1 MVATA
6 SETLQKII
14 MENPGGG
21 GEPKQGLGGRRFLNS
36 PPEIGGLPLP
46 PVEEDVAME
55 VAGRDDQVLERM
67 HALLSST
74 RSQLARAVEEA
85 NALQAWSSDE
95 VRTYG
100 TILGLYFL
108 AK

>member
-21 GEPKQGLGGRRFLNS
+21 GEPEQGLGGRRFLNS
-36 PPEIGGLPLP
+36 EIGRLPLP